1 MDHSNALATQA
12 AERYLLGELPAD
24 EAEEFEI
31 HYFECPQCALAVESG
46 DQFIAAV
53 REGIPAIAQQPVPE
67 ARPRTSLWD
76 SLAAFFRQPVF
87 GLAMTP
93 LLAAVLIYQ
102 NTVVIPQMRA
112 VLTTPPKHLAA
123 VLLIGAFR
131 GEDTPV
137 PVAKGDPFVSL
148 AVLPP
153 SGANFKEYVSVLTRG
168 GQEILRHVDPAPAD
182 GDPITILIPASQL
195 HAGSHV
201 LALYGRAPDGG
212 LSDKIQTYPF
222 TVQLN

>member
-53 REGIPAIAQQPVPE
+53 REGIPEAAAQPVPKPQ
-67 ARPRTSLWD
+67 PRTSLWD
-76 SLAAFFRQPVF
+76 SVAAFFRQPAF
-87 GLAMTP
+87 GLAMAG
-93 LLAAVLIYQ
+93 LLAPVVIYQNAVLI
-102 NTVVIPQMRA
+102 PQMHA
-112 VLTTPPKHLAA
+112 VLNTARPLTA

-148 AVLPP
+148 AALPP

-168 GQEILRHVDPAPAD
+168 GQEILRSVDPAPTE
-182 GDPITILIPASQL
+182 GDPITILIPSRQL
-195 HAGSHV
+195 RAGSHV
-201 LALYGRAPDGG
+201 LTLYGRAPDGG